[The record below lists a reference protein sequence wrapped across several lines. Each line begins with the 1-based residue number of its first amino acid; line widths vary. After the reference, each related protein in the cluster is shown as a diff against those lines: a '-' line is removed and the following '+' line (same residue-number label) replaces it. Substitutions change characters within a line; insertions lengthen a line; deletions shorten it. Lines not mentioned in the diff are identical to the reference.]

1 MTRIT
6 PPTPLA
12 GNPIDDYALKR
23 IKYRVGRLIGRFGL
37 TESDREDLQQDFILE
52 LLKAFRRF
60 DPAKSSRKTFIARVL
75 DRKFKHI
82 VRNGATRMRH
92 EARDPVSLDRVMERY
107 TPTADVRMNHTGQ
120 VCIGGQQRIELRLD
134 LEQVLATLPARLRRI
149 CELRKIYSPAEIA
162 RRLDVVPSTVC
173 RAIAKVRA
181 HVKAAGLDDPR

>member
-60 DPAKSSRKTFIARVL
+60 DPAKSSRKTFITRVL
-75 DRKFKHI
+75 NRKFKHI

-92 EARDPVSLDRVMERY
+92 EARDPVSLDKVMESY
-107 TPTADVRMNHTGQ
+107 MPTAEVRMNHTGQ
-120 VCIGGQQRIELRLD
+120 VCLSDQLRIELRLD
-134 LEQVLATLPARLRRI
+134 LEHILATLPARLRRI
-149 CELRKIYSPAEIA
+149 CELLKVYSPAETA
-162 RRLDVVPSTVC
+162 RGLGVVPSTVW
-173 RAIAKVRA
+173 RAIAKIRSHFA
-181 HVKAAGLDDPR
+181 AAGLDDPR